1 MVAETSRSRP
11 DTPFP
16 ILVAT
21 DGSGPGRAAVA
32 GALAFPWPAGTRVHG
47 VLARRGFSPTR
58 GAPDWP
64 EATWDALDRVLDR
77 IRKDAEAALA
87 RRWPG
92 AKVEIVDRP
101 PVEGILEVADAVG
114 ARAVV
119 LGSRGYG
126 PIRRLLLGSVSRGVV
141 RDARC
146 PVLVVKGSERP
157 GRRLVLGL
165 DGSAH
170 AQKAVEFLAGLSA
183 PYGGR
188 ITALR
193 VVEPVRVPS
202 MGLVPASMRATIR
215 AQAAALTAQ
224 ALEEARREVETAA
237 ARLAQGALAPAR
249 WRVRPAVREGVPLDE
264 LLRAVRARADCLV
277 LGARGVGGMERLLLG
292 SVAEGA
298 LSRSPVSVLVVR

>member
-1 MVAETSRSRP
+1 MAETPRSQP

-16 ILVAT
+16 IVVAT

-32 GALAFPWPAGTRVHG
+32 GALAFPWPAGARVHG
-47 VLARRGFSPTR
+47 VLARQGFRPTR

-64 EATWDALDRVLDR
+64 GATWDAFDRAFER
-77 IRKDAEAALA
+77 IRKDAEAALV
-87 RRWPG
+87 RRWPE

-101 PVEGILEVADAVG
+101 PVEGILEVAEAVG

-126 PIRRLLLGSVSRGVV
+126 RIRRLFIGSVSRGVV

-157 GRRLVLGL
+157 GRRLVLAL
-165 DGSAH
+165 DGSPHAH
-170 AQKAVEFLAGLSA
+170 QAVEFLARLLP

-188 ITALR
+188 ITAVS
-193 VVEPVRVPS
+193 VVEPARVPS
-202 MGLVPASMRATIR
+202 MALVPAAVRASIR
-215 AQAAALTAQ
+215 AQAEALTVH
-224 ALEEARREVETAA
+224 ALEAARHDVEAAA
-237 ARLAQGALAPAR
+237 ARLSGPPGVHAR
-249 WRVRPAVREGVPLDE
+249 WRVRPLVCQGVPIDE
-264 LLRAVRARADCLV
+264 LLRTVRARADCLV
-277 LGARGVGGMERLLLG
+277 LGARGVGGMEHLLLG

-298 LSRSPVSVLVVR
+298 LSRAPVSVLVVR